1 MNFCQWCAGDPGDH
15 HPDCPYGRAERAE
28 AELEKRDQAGLA
40 CLAMMSRWG
49 CADEP
54 EARVLRDLTVDNI
67 HRAAQAAARAAGE
80 EVEEPPCLGLDSVEK
95 DIIAT
100 RAARAAAKEEPTP

>member
-1 MNFCQWCAGDPGDH
+1 MGSLT
-15 HPDCPYGRAERAE
+15 R
-28 AELEKRDQAGLA
+28 KRDQEIVIVSTGMLRAGH
-40 CLAMMSRWG
+40 M
-49 CADEP
+49 
-54 EARVLRDLTVDNI
+54 VDKD
-67 HRAAQAAARAAGE
+67 HDAARAAGE